1 MQPWAFISFAFDG
14 FAYAA
19 QSLVGRFIGAKD
31 LNSLK
36 RCIRY
41 LFVWCVGLSLVFTTF
56 YLFTG
61 EWILAGFTDKEEVV
75 LEALKYWP
83 WVAYGAFLSSFAYI
97 WDGIYIGATAT
108 RSIRNAM
115 LICAVLFFSSY
126 WILIDELGNH
136 GLWAA
141 ITVLMIARGLIL
153 TLMAPTKIFQR
164 L

>member
-1 MQPWAFISFAFDG
+1 M
-14 FAYAA
+14 
-19 QSLVGRFIGAKD
+19 
-31 LNSLK
+31 
-36 RCIRY
+36 
-41 LFVWCVGLSLVFTTF
+41 
-56 YLFTG
+56 
-61 EWILAGFTDKEEVV
+61 V